1 MNASRFIGSLMA
13 VTLLFAPLSATAQF
27 APPPPPPR
35 VIHAGYLVDVATGT
49 VSANQQILIEGGVI
63 REVGTRVAHPEGT
76 EVIDLSDS
84 WVMPGLID
92 AHTHLALQEMD
103 GSDLD
108 DAGSYYYAGL
118 IEDTA
123 MRVAQGTQMA
133 RSMLESGF
141 VWVRDTGNNGNY
153 GDVTIRRAIQGYW
166 VPGPNMV
173 TAGRMI
179 APWGGQFQMN
189 PEKPDLGEPEY
200 FYADSHEEIIQAV
213 RQNVHFGATVIKLI
227 IDNQPYIYSDEDVR
241 VAVSEAHDMGVKV
254 MAHATSDEG
263 MRNAILGG
271 VDSIEHGF
279 SPSDETLQLMAD
291 RGTYLVGTDFPAWRL
306 GDARYASNI
315 VRNQK
320 AYEMG
325 VPMAFGSDAVYYE
338 AGRTRGEQ
346 TLDFLRSYVDAGLPN
361 EHILRMATM
370 NAADLLGAESGQ
382 IVAGLDANIVA
393 MPANPLDDIEN
404 LRGIDFV
411 MKDGR
416 VYVEDDVFV
425 WETSRYVN
433 NPRRKQQRGNMLGRI
448 RNR

>member
-1 MNASRFIGSLMA
+1 MMTRFSSVLLALALLA
-13 VTLLFAPLSATAQF
+13 VLPVKAQF
-27 APPPPPPR
+27 APPPPPPQ
-35 VIHAGYLVDVATGT
+35 VIHAGHLIDVASGQ
-49 VSANQQILIEGGVI
+49 VLDNQQILIEGGVI
-63 REVGTRVAHPEGT
+63 KEVGTRVAHPEGT
-76 EVIDLSDS
+76 VVIDLSSS

-133 RSMLESGF
+133 RSMIENGF

-200 FYADSHEEIIQAV
+200 FYADSHEEIIDAV
-213 RQNVHFGATVIKLI
+213 RQNVHFGATVLKLI
-227 IDNQPYIYSDEDVR
+227 IDNQPYIYSEEDVR
-241 VAVSEAHDMGVKV
+241 VAVEEAHAMGVKV

-279 SPSDETLQLMAD
+279 SPGPGTLALMAEH
-291 RGTYLVGTDFPAWRL
+291 GTYLVGTDFPAARVGQNRYDNNIKRNKEAYAL
-306 GDARYASNI
+306 G
-315 VRNQK
+315 VK
-320 AYEMG
+320 
-325 VPMAFGSDAVYYE
+325 MAFGSDAVYYE

-361 EHILRMATM
+361 AHILRMATM
-370 NAADLLGAESGQ
+370 NAADLLGAETGQ
-382 IVAGLDANIVA
+382 IKVGLDANIVA
-393 MPANPLDDIEN
+393 MPSNPLSDIEN

-416 VYVEDDVFV
+416 VYVEDDQFV

-433 NPRRKQQRGNMLGRI
+433 NPRRKQQRGDMLGRI